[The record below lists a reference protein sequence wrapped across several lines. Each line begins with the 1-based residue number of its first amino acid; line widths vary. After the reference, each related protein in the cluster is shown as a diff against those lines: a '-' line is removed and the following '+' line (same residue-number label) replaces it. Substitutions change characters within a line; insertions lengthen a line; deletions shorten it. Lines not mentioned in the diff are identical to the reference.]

1 MQDKE
6 SQKNLVLAIVLSM
19 GVLFAWQ
26 FFYAHPREQERQT
39 RIRQEQAT
47 KPKEQAPAPATPG
60 APGAPGTAAKPDQ
73 PRQPGAAPAP
83 ADQATIVTTRQGA
96 IDASP
101 RVGIE
106 TPSLKGSISLKGGR
120 IDDLVLA
127 RYRETVDPK
136 SPYVELFSPS
146 GAPHPY
152 YAEFGWT
159 AGKGVTLPMPD
170 RDTLWRA
177 ETQGP
182 LTPQSPVTLAW
193 DNGQGLI
200 FRRTVSVDPDYL
212 FTVSDQVE
220 NKSGSPVSLY
230 PYALISRHGLP
241 KLDGVWMILHEG
253 FVGAVGPSGLK
264 EVGYNNVLK
273 DGGTQTF
280 RQTGGWLGITDKY
293 WAAALVPD
301 PTVSTEARVTGSK
314 GLSGAK
320 DTFQADISAGPIEIA
335 PGATSGFT
343 SQLFAGAKVVNLIES
358 YNTKLGA
365 QGTRQFNMLFDW
377 GYFWFLTQPLYALLH
392 WLAQL
397 LGNYGLAILGTTVLV
412 KLLFF
417 PLANKSYESMAKM
430 KLLQPE
436 MEKLRERYKDDR
448 AKMQQELMALYRE
461 KKINP
466 MAGCLPIL
474 LQVPVFFALYKVLYL
489 TIDMRQAPFF
499 GWIKDLSAPD
509 PTSIFN
515 LFGLLPYTTPEF
527 LHIGVWPIVMGMT
540 MWVQMQLNPQQAD
553 PMQQKIFNWM
563 PVMFTFLLANFASG
577 LVIYW
582 AWNNLLSL
590 TQQYLIMK
598 RNGAEIHL
606 WKNLGVDKAVTRLR
620 SGGGGGQGSQGAGG
634 GSDLMGR
641 AGAAVRGGVGMLAQ
655 QADGL
660 RRAVAQK
667 LQPAAGTSRPAS
679 STSSAA
685 ASAGDGSAAA
695 KASKAQMTR
704 EEAFEALGLEP
715 GATAAEIDAA
725 YRARARQ
732 NGSLNGSKKLSRA
745 REVLRGGG
753 G

>member
-19 GVLFAWQ
+19 AVLFAWQ
-26 FFYAHPREQERQT
+26 FFYAAPREQERQS
-39 RIRQEQAT
+39 RIRQEQAI
-47 KPKEQAPAPATPG
+47 KAKEQAPSPA

-73 PRQPGAAPAP
+73 ARPGAVPAP
-83 ADQATIVTTRQGA
+83 AEQAGTVMTRQTA
-96 IDASP
+96 VDAHP

-120 IDDLVLA
+120 IDDVVLA

-136 SPYVELFSPS
+136 SPNVELLSPS
-146 GAPHPY
+146 GSPHPY

-159 AGKGVTLPMPD
+159 AAKGVTQPMPD

-177 ETQGP
+177 ETPGP
-182 LTPQSPVTLAW
+182 LTSQSPVTLVW
-193 DNGQGLI
+193 DNGQGLV
-200 FRRTVSVDPDYL
+200 FRRTVSVDADYL
-212 FTVSDQVE
+212 FTVTDQVE
-220 NKSGSPVSLY
+220 NRSDSAVALY

-253 FVGAVGPSGLK
+253 FIGALGPSGLK
-264 EVGYNNVLK
+264 EVGYNDVLK

-280 RQTGGWLGITDKY
+280 KQTGGWLGITDKY
-293 WAAALVPD
+293 WATALVPD
-301 PTVSTEARVTGSK
+301 PSVPTEARFTGSK
-314 GLSGAK
+314 GVSGAK
-320 DTFQADISAGPIEIA
+320 DTFQADVSAGPIAIA
-335 PGATSGFT
+335 PGAKSSFT
-343 SQLFAGAKVVNLIES
+343 SHLFAGAKVVNLIES
-358 YNTKLGA
+358 YNDKLGA
-365 QGTRQFNMLFDW
+365 QGVRQFNMLFDW

-397 LGNYGLAILGTTVLV
+397 FGNYGLAILGTTVLV

-499 GWIKDLSAPD
+499 GWIKDLSVPD

-515 LFGLLPYTTPEF
+515 LFGLLPYAPPDF
-527 LHIGVWPIVMGMT
+527 LHIGVWPIIMGIT

-590 TQQYLIMK
+590 TQQYIIMK

-606 WKNLGVDKAVTRLR
+606 WKNLGVEKTAARLR
-620 SGGGGGQGSQGAGG
+620 SGGGGQGGASGG
-634 GSDLMGR
+634 NDLLGR
-641 AGAAVRGGVGMLAQ
+641 AGAAVRGGVGRLAQ
-655 QADGL
+655 QMDGL
-660 RRAVAQK
+660 RRSVALK
-667 LQPAAGTSRPAS
+667 LQPADGAAQPAS
-679 STSSAA
+679 GT
-685 ASAGDGSAAA
+685 ASPAVQPSGDGDG
-695 KASKAQMTR
+695 KAVKTQMTR
-704 EEAFEALGLEP
+704 EEALEALGLEP
-715 GATAAEIDAA
+715 GASAAQIDAA
-725 YRARARQ
+725 YKARARQ
-732 NGSLNGSKKLSRA
+732 NGSLNGSEKLSRA

-753 G
+753 T

>member
-19 GVLFAWQ
+19 AVLFAWQ
-26 FFYAHPREQERQT
+26 FFYAAPREQERQS
-39 RIRQEQAT
+39 RIRQEQAV
-47 KPKEQAPAPATPG
+47 KAKEQAPGPAAPG
-60 APGAPGTAAKPDQ
+60 APGAPDTTAKPDQ
-73 PRQPGAAPAP
+73 ARQPGAAPAP
-83 ADQATIVTTRQGA
+83 AEQASAVMTRQA
-96 IDASP
+96 AVDAHP
-101 RVGIE
+101 RIGIE

-120 IDDLVLA
+120 IDDVVLA
-127 RYRETVDPK
+127 RYRETVDPN
-136 SPYVELFSPS
+136 SPNVELFSPS
-146 GAPHPY
+146 GSPHPY

-159 AGKGVTLPMPD
+159 AAKGVTQPMPD
-170 RDTLWRA
+170 RNTLWRA

-182 LTPQSPVTLAW
+182 LTSQSPVTLVW
-193 DNGQGLI
+193 DNGQGLV
-200 FRRTVSVDPDYL
+200 FRRTVSVDADYF
-212 FTVSDQVE
+212 FTVTDQVE
-220 NKSGSPVSLY
+220 NRSASPVALY

-241 KLDGVWMILHEG
+241 KLDGVWMVLHEG
-253 FVGAVGPSGLK
+253 FIGALGPSGLK
-264 EVGYNNVLK
+264 EVGYNDVLK

-280 RQTGGWLGITDKY
+280 KQTGGWLGITDKY

-301 PTVSTEARVTGSK
+301 PSVPTEARFTGTK
-314 GLSGAK
+314 GVSGAK
-320 DTFQADISAGPIEIA
+320 DTFQADVSAGPIEIA
-335 PGATSGFT
+335 PGAKSSFT
-343 SQLFAGAKVVNLIES
+343 SHLFAGAKVVNLIES
-358 YNTKLGA
+358 YNDKLGA
-365 QGTRQFNMLFDW
+365 QGVRQFNMLFDW

-515 LFGLLPYTTPEF
+515 LFGLLPYATPEF
-527 LHIGVWPIVMGMT
+527 LHIGVWPLIMGIT

-590 TQQYLIMK
+590 TQQYVIMK

-606 WKNLGVDKAVTRLR
+606 WKNLGVEKAAARLR
-620 SGGGGGQGSQGAGG
+620 SGDGGQGSASGG
-634 GSDLMGR
+634 NDLLGR
-641 AGAAVRGGVGMLAQ
+641 AGAAVRGGVGKLAQ
-655 QADGL
+655 QVDGL
-660 RRAVAQK
+660 RRSVALK
-667 LQPAAGTSRPAS
+667 LQPAGGVSRPAS
-679 STSSAA
+679 GSTSPAVQPS
-685 ASAGDGSAAA
+685 GDGNA
-695 KASKAQMTR
+695 KAVQTQMTR
-704 EEAFEALGLEP
+704 EEALEALGLEA
-715 GATAAEIDAA
+715 GATAAQIDAA
-725 YRARARQ
+725 YKVRARQ
-732 NGSLNGSKKLSRA
+732 NGSLNGSEKLSRA

-753 G
+753 S